1 MPEKEK
7 TALLDAY
14 KQRKAVMQ
22 KSVIMKLI
30 KLKSAQK
37 GRLTIWHTRIRSQH
51 IAQLTKTR

>member
-22 KSVIMKLI
+22 KAYYEAHKAEI
-30 KLKSAQK
+30 SAK